1 MRLIRLCLLNIL
13 SSFIF
18 RMISKCEVLLS
29 LSLSLASK
37 GIWISQLSGMK
48 KDKNL
53 ATGVQITSGLKIQ
66 GEGEETEGE
75 NLISLIHQ

>member
-1 MRLIRLCLLNIL
+1 
-13 SSFIF
+13 
-18 RMISKCEVLLS
+18 MISKCEGL

-53 ATGVQITSGLKIQ
+53 ASGVQITSGLKIQ

-75 NLISLIHQ
+75 KPHFIDTSMRASVSNIES

>member
-66 GEGEETEGE
+66 GEGEERE

>member
-53 ATGVQITSGLKIQ
+53 ATGVQIRSGLKIQ

>member
-13 SSFIF
+13 NSFIF

-29 LSLSLASK
+29 SLSLASK

-66 GEGEETEGE
+66 GEGEERE

>member
-13 SSFIF
+13 NSFIF

-66 GEGEETEGE
+66 GEGEERE